1 MSLRHYRIALAVI
14 VLAAVGVRLAVIEKF
29 VGLDE
34 PISAAD
40 GLDQLDYELFAWR
53 MASGEGYTLA
63 DGAPTARRTPG
74 TSLLMLPM
82 YAAFGRSLLAA
93 RVWFALLSAA
103 TCLVVAWLLER
114 MCGRVTALIGAAL
127 LAMNPGSFYYTLH
140 LWSEPG
146 YGLFLALATMLAVVA
161 WRKEENWVPTA
172 LLAGVCWGCALLI
185 RPQVV
190 FLLPFAALTV
200 LWLPAVQRTRAVKQL
215 VVQCLLVGAIASPWV
230 IRNAIVMGKPCLA
243 TVVGGMTFWGAHNE
257 VTLTDPAWRG
267 LWVIPVQLDDDGL
280 RDATNEIAKGDRAM
294 ALAWAALRK
303 HPAEIPTLLVAKMY
317 RLVTPFEPT
326 INRAVYWCFALSWML
341 SAPFVALGLYELRRR
356 DSVLFAFLA
365 FHLGGL
371 VLSTL
376 LFYGAARFRHAVEPL
391 MMVSAA
397 VGVMACLEYIGL
409 PFMRTLTTASLPVGT
424 PRRASV
430 PSAGR

>member
-1 MSLRHYRIALAVI
+1 MFLRHYSIALAFI
-14 VLAAVGVRLAVIEKF
+14 ILAAVGVRLAVIEKF

-103 TCLVVAWLLER
+103 TCAVVAWMLER
-114 MCGRVTALIGAAL
+114 TCGRVTALVAAAL
-127 LAMNPGSFYYTLH
+127 LAINPGSFYYTLH

-161 WRKEENWVPTA
+161 WRKEENWLPTA

-190 FLLPFAALTV
+190 FLLPFVALTV
-200 LWLPAVQRTRAVKQL
+200 LWLPAGQRTRAVRQL
-215 VVQCLLVGAIASPWV
+215 VVQCLLVGAVALPWV
-230 IRNAIVMGKPCLA
+230 VRNAVVMGQPCLA
-243 TVVGGMTFWGAHNE
+243 TVVGGMTFWGAHNK

-267 LWVIPVQLDDDGL
+267 LWDIPDHLVDDEL
-280 RDATNEIAKGDRAM
+280 RHAPNEIALGDLATAR
-294 ALAWAALRK
+294 AWASLRN
-303 HPAEIPTLLVAKMY
+303 HPSEIPTLLVAKLY

-326 INRAVYWCFALSWML
+326 TNRAVYWSFALSWMV
-341 SAPFVALGLYELRRR
+341 SAPFVAFGLWELRRR
-356 DSVLFAFLA
+356 DPVLYAFLA

-391 MMVSAA
+391 LMVSAA
-397 VGVMACLEYIGL
+397 VGVMACVEYCRVRPFDVVRVLGL
-409 PFMRTLTTASLPVGT
+409 DSLS
-424 PRRASV
+424 RRF
-430 PSAGR
+430 AGRGLG